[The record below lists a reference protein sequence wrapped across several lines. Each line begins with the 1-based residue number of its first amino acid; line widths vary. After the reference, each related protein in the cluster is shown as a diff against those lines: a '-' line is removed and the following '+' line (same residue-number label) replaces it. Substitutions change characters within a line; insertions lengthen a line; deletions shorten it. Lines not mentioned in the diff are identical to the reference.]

1 MNRKWTGNEHEMN
14 MKWTWNEREMNMKW
28 TWIEHEMSPMHK
40 NIKELLKVKVMGKD
54 YVRINQDYNPWID
67 LNQECS
73 SLGLKVKTLH
83 KTCTWHCTLYIH
95 MWSFQATFVA

>member
-1 MNRKWTGNEHEMN
+1 MNIKCTWNEHSMNIQWTFNEHEMN
-14 MKWTWNEREMNMKW
+14 MKCLLC
-28 TWIEHEMSPMHK
+28 IK
-40 NIKELLKVKVMGKD
+40 NIKELLKVKVMGQD

-83 KTCTWHCTLYIH
+83 KTCTLYIN
-95 MWSFQATFVA
+95 MWSCQATFVA

>member
-1 MNRKWTGNEHEMN
+1 
-14 MKWTWNEREMNMKW
+14 MNMKW

-67 LNQECS
+67 LNQEWIES
-73 SLGLKVKTLH
+73 
-83 KTCTWHCTLYIH
+83 
-95 MWSFQATFVA
+95 